1 MGSAARSR
9 RTDFLREDA
18 MTRTSTTRASKTG
31 RWIHRPRRHHW
42 LADTRDTDYSTAR
55 LMTGGY
61 GSRTS

>member
-1 MGSAARSR
+1 
-9 RTDFLREDA
+9 

-55 LMTGGY
+55 LMMGGY
-61 GSRTS
+61 GSRSS